1 MVLHTL
7 HTARAFAEVFLE
19 MPKEN
24 DPTRKARLSVRSGF
38 REDVSGDCCD
48 IPSAKVS
55 ASSTTRP
62 PANKGDFVGD
72 DSAPQSAPI
81 QTIAVYG
88 KGGVGKSVVATNLS
102 VYYARSG
109 YRVLHVGCDP
119 KHDSAVRLLDSPQK
133 LRTVLDL
140 LSDNPHLPPPEDLFT
155 IGRYGIA
162 CCESGGPLPGLGC
175 GGRGVARVIETLD
188 ELQVLQSGKFDVAV
202 FDVLGDVVCGG
213 FAAPLREGF
222 ARKLII
228 VLSEEPMAL
237 FAANNIAR
245 AVDIYHDNGVRLAG
259 LVINLRSNN
268 ADLRPLEAFARRLG
282 TTILGVI
289 ERDPRITEAERSH
302 LTLLEYAPS
311 APSARVIEALAN
323 KLLAMDSDKLPVP
336 SPMTDEEFFD
346 FLRANGE

>member
-1 MVLHTL
+1 
-7 HTARAFAEVFLE
+7 
-19 MPKEN
+19 
-24 DPTRKARLSVRSGF
+24 
-38 REDVSGDCCD
+38 
-48 IPSAKVS
+48 
-55 ASSTTRP
+55 
-62 PANKGDFVGD
+62 
-72 DSAPQSAPI
+72 
-81 QTIAVYG
+81 
-88 KGGVGKSVVATNLS
+88 
-102 VYYARSG
+102 
-109 YRVLHVGCDP
+109 
-119 KHDSAVRLLDSPQK
+119 
-133 LRTVLDL
+133 
-140 LSDNPHLPPPEDLFT
+140 
-155 IGRYGIA
+155 
-162 CCESGGPLPGLGC
+162 
-175 GGRGVARVIETLD
+175 VIETLD

-245 AVDIYHDNGVRLAG
+245 AVDIYQDNGVRLAG

-289 ERDPRITEAERSH
+289 ERDPRITEAERLH